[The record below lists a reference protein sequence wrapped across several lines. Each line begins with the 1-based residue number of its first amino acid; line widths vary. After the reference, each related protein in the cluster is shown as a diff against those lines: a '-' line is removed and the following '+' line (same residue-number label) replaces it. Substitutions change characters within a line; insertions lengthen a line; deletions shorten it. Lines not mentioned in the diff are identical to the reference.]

1 MVVQGNLTLLNG
13 GMPDSTY
20 ISHSARKMK
29 HELLKGLYHAKL
41 VGSSSCV
48 VAQTC
53 RRDPEPIGEAVS
65 FFR

>member
-1 MVVQGNLTLLNG
+1 MILLIG
-13 GMPDSTY
+13 FSV
-20 ISHSARKMK
+20 HKMK

-41 VGSSSCV
+41 VGGSSCV